1 MDDRSSDIVAM
12 KIIILHRS
20 SNPDVLAVEMWKVSG
35 AAVALALCWLAV
47 WDICWTD
54 FNKASATE
62 GVGYVAD
69 IPFEGL
75 TRLSVVLII
84 VLIAD
89 PRSTRFLLAGQLN
102 PKSQRVSSV
111 GRPGEK

>member
-1 MDDRSSDIVAM
+1 M

-20 SNPDVLAVEMWKVSG
+20 SNPDVLAAEMWKVIEVISG
-35 AAVALALCWLAV
+35 AAAALALCWLAV
-47 WDICWTD
+47 RDLCWTD